1 MSEYSG
7 CKDEDFEPLM
17 ESYKEEHF
25 ESGCGGNKAPS
36 PSEINEID
44 KKGGATTSKLAEFLK
59 TPEMK
64 KLRKKAMNFQGADK
78 VIKMVKD
85 QAES

>member
-7 CKDEDFEPLM
+7 CTDFTDLM
-17 ESYKEEHF
+17 KSYKK
-25 ESGCGGNKAPS
+25 S
-36 PSEINEID
+36 D
-44 KKGGATTSKLAEFLK
+44 KLDKFLK

-64 KLRKKAMNFQGADK
+64 KLRKEAMKFQGADK
-78 VIKMVKD
+78 VTKMVKD